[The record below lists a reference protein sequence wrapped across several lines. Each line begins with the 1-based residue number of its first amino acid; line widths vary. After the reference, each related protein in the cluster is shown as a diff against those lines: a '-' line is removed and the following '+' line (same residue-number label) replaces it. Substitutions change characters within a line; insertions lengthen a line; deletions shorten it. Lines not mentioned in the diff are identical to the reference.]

1 MANITIPNLPVA
13 ISLNGTEEVEVVQ
26 SGTSRRATTLQIAG
40 LQPGATGATGP
51 QGATGVTGAT
61 GAIGQI
67 GATGPSGL
75 AGPSGSVGS
84 TGVTGVTGAV
94 GLTGATGQTGTA
106 GTNGATGA
114 TGPTGLTGATGVQGP
129 TGATGPTGPT
139 GPTGAPGPTLTPAG
153 AYSLTQNYTEGD
165 LVTYNGFLYASK
177 LSSNTGNAP
186 TGGASDNTYW
196 MYIPGTAVAGGLN
209 TQVQFNDNGLLGGD
223 ADFTFNKTTNQ
234 IAIAAGSA
242 AAPTLI
248 PTGDTNTGL
257 FFPAADTIAFAE
269 GGAEAMRITS
279 AGNVGIGTSSPAAK
293 LDVAGGIIS
302 DNITTDT
309 ELDYNYAAASLPVNA
324 PALDLNFAG
333 SETVDSRV
341 TFTRST
347 TATFVGQNG
356 LLQSAAINV
365 PRIEFS
371 PTTLECLGLL
381 IEETRT
387 NIILQS
393 NTPTVA
399 SWIFSNTTGTANT
412 TEVPDPAGTNT
423 ATKLVSN
430 ASGGAVL
437 QSVTSTAVAHTA
449 SVWLRTASGTLSIQ
463 LVLYR
468 ASPFAVVTATT
479 VTVTSTW
486 QRFIITGTFL
496 DTTAHNFQYGTGTS
510 ATIYS
515 YGAQVEV
522 GPFATS
528 YIPTT
533 TVPVNRGADVA
544 NVGVSQFPYNATE
557 GAVFINAT
565 TISTAVN
572 NNRYLGLYLASSPTA
587 NRLLDLFKLG
597 SQYTNY
603 KSSDAQ
609 STSFGT
615 WQQTSKICAAYKID
629 DYAFV
634 ANGGTVVTDTA
645 TSGLATADTMPIG
658 HFSNT
663 NQLNGHVRQITYFP
677 RRLSNAEL
685 QAVSTP

>member
-1 MANITIPNLPVA
+1 MANVQIPNLPVA

-165 LVTYNGFLYASK
+165 LVTYNGLLYASK

-347 TATFVGQNG
+347 TATFIGQNG

-381 IEETRT
+381 IEEART
-387 NIILQS
+387 NVVLHNSDLTNAAWTATNVTTAKTQIGPDGAANSATLLTATAGNGTVLQAI
-393 NTPTVA
+393 TLA
-399 SWIFSNTTGTANT
+399 SSARFQSTYVRRVTGT
-412 TEVPDPAGTNT
+412 GTIEMTMDNGSTWT
-423 ATKLVSN
+423 A
-430 ASGGAVL
+430 
-437 QSVTSTAVAHTA
+437 
-449 SVWLRTASGTLSIQ
+449 
-463 LVLYR
+463 
-468 ASPFAVVTATT
+468 
-479 VTVTSTW
+479 VTVTSGWTRASIPT
-486 QRFIITGTFL
+486 QTLANPTVGFRIVTSGDAISVFGVQNENGT
-496 DTTAHNFQYGTGTS
+496 
-510 ATIYS
+510 
-515 YGAQVEV
+515 
-522 GPFATS
+522 FATS
-528 YIPTT
+528 VIPTT
-533 TVPVNRGADVA
+533 TVSVTRAVDVA
-544 NVGVSQFPYNATE
+544 NVATSQFPYSTTASSIVANVSLLSTAPTTVMFALSD
-557 GAVFINAT
+557 GTVNNFINTYQTAGTALAQVYSGGAPQAVISRT
-565 TISTAVN
+565 TVSAGVQTKTGIAVTTNDAAFVLNGGAASTDTSVTMPAAAAN
-572 NNRYLGLYLASSPTA
+572 LYLGNNFT
-587 NRLLDLFKLG
+587 G
-597 SQYTNY
+597 SGN
-603 KSSDAQ
+603 
-609 STSFGT
+609 
-615 WQQTSKICAAYKID
+615 
-629 DYAFV
+629 
-634 ANGGTVVTDTA
+634 
-645 TSGLATADTMPIG
+645 P
-658 HFSNT
+658 
-663 NQLNGHVRQITYFP
+663 LNGHIRQITYFP

-685 QAVSTP
+685 QAVTTP